1 MDRSLKIYHDS
12 HDIFYRDPFGAV
24 PTNHRIRL
32 RLKIESEKFPD
43 SVIICQ
49 WIKDK
54 EIRSNMKLAESLNN
68 GFIYSVDII
77 TDQFPHIFTYYF
89 IITSGLNVIYYGDNH
104 DGFGGFGSVSHN
116 PPRGYQ
122 VTVYS
127 PKAVTPAWFK
137 DAVMYQIYVDRFYNG
152 NPDGRVQNPK
162 KNSFIHACWDDTPIY
177 IRNADGRVIRWTFFG
192 GNLLGVIKK
201 LSYLKELGVDVI
213 YFNPIFE
220 SSSNHK
226 YDTGDYTKV
235 DPMYGDND
243 LFKELC
249 SKAREMGINIILDG
263 VFSHTGSDSIYFN
276 KKGTYPQIGA
286 CQSKNSPYYKWF
298 RFIRYPDKYECWWD
312 IDDLPN
318 VNEMD
323 KSYLDFIIHNRD
335 SVVNYWMGLGVK
347 GWRLDVADELPDE
360 FIKIF
365 KDAIRKQ
372 DSESILIGEV
382 WEDASNKISY
392 GEAREYFLGEGLDSV
407 TNYPFRNVL
416 IDFFLNKV
424 DAQYM
429 NRVLMSLYE
438 NYPPHYFYS
447 TVNLIGSHDVARI
460 MTVLTEIPFDRAV
473 YEGSKP
479 KIELTPA
486 AKEICISRLKLI
498 TLFQMTFPGV
508 PCIYYGDETG
518 LEGHDD
524 PYNRSTYPWGM
535 ENQEIL
541 SWYRKIIA
549 LREKYDALR
558 TGEWIPIYA
567 VGDVYGYIRRIQLGT
582 DIFGEKRQDGT
593 FIVLF
598 NRSLREDK
606 KISIELEKWLKDGN
620 MINLLDDKE
629 IVTLKEGILSTTI
642 KPLEGKVLFCT

>member
-1 MDRSLKIYHDS
+1 
-12 HDIFYRDPFGAV
+12 
-24 PTNHRIRL
+24 
-32 RLKIESEKFPD
+32 
-43 SVIICQ
+43 
-49 WIKDK
+49 
-54 EIRSNMKLAESLNN
+54 
-68 GFIYSVDII
+68 
-77 TDQFPHIFTYYF
+77 
-89 IITSGLNVIYYGDNH
+89 
-104 DGFGGFGSVSHN
+104 
-116 PPRGYQ
+116 
-122 VTVYS
+122 
-127 PKAVTPAWFK
+127 
-137 DAVMYQIYVDRFYNG
+137 
-152 NPDGRVQNPK
+152 
-162 KNSFIHACWDDTPIY
+162 
-177 IRNADGRVIRWTFFG
+177 
-192 GNLLGVIKK
+192 
-201 LSYLKELGVDVI
+201 
-213 YFNPIFE
+213 
-220 SSSNHK
+220 
-226 YDTGDYTKV
+226 
-235 DPMYGDND
+235 
-243 LFKELC
+243 
-249 SKAREMGINIILDG
+249 
-263 VFSHTGSDSIYFN
+263 
-276 KKGTYPQIGA
+276 
-286 CQSKNSPYYKWF
+286 
-298 RFIRYPDKYECWWD
+298 
-312 IDDLPN
+312 
-318 VNEMD
+318 
-323 KSYLDFIIHNRD
+323 
-335 SVVNYWMGLGVK
+335 MGLGVK

-606 KISIELEKWLKDGN
+606 KISIELEKWIKDGN